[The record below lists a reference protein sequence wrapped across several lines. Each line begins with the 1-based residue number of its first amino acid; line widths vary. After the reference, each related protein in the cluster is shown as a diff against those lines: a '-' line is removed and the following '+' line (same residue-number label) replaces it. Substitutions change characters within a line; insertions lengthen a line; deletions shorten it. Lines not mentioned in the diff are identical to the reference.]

1 VESASFMT
9 VDPTAGIARLS
20 RRMAW
25 LVTAAFWAVTPGLAL
40 YVLLFPEQLPYH
52 GWVAMAGFQPRPL
65 PPLVAGAV
73 FAALG
78 VVSVPGLWGLWE
90 LKRLFEAYATGAI
103 FTVAAARRL
112 RHCGYALMV
121 AGAGS
126 PLGSML
132 LSAALSLDLPRHGR
146 SLVISMS
153 SDDLLLLLIGG
164 VLLVIARVMGEAAR
178 IAEEN
183 AGFI

>member
-1 VESASFMT
+1 MT
-9 VDPTAGIARLS
+9 IDPSAGITRLS

-25 LVTAAFWAVTPGLAL
+25 LVTAAFWLVIPGLAL
-40 YVLLFPEQLPYH
+40 YVILFPGQLPYH
-52 GWVAMAGFQPRPL
+52 GWVAIAGFEPRRL
-65 PPLVAGAV
+65 PPLVALAV

-78 VVSVPGLWGLWE
+78 AVSLPGLWGLWE
-90 LKRLFEAYATGAI
+90 LKRVFEGYAAGAI
-103 FTVAAARRL
+103 FSVAAARRL

-121 AGAGS
+121 VGAES
-126 PLGSML
+126 PLGSLL
-132 LSAALSLDLPRHGR
+132 LSAALSLDLSGRRR
-146 SLVISMS
+146 SLVISLS
-153 SDDLLLLLIGG
+153 SDDLVLLLIGG